1 MSSTS
6 IERGDIVLIKPEW
19 LEVGENGEQK
29 YVVLQD
35 YGNNRVLIR
44 AFDTGLPLPPVNT
57 VDINSLLYCGRS
69 YPKYEPEQIPSGM
82 NVYIEASFTIKST
95 GEHKTIEVKINEELI
110 PFGVAKC
117 LTRRY
122 GEISGLCFH
131 FTREANNYCQVN
143 NSEKS
148 L

>member
-6 IERGDIVLIKPEW
+6 IERGDIVRIKPEW

-44 AFDTGLPLPPVNT
+44 ALDTGLPLPPVNEADKDWL
-57 VDINSLLYCGRS
+57 VYCGRA

-82 NVYIEASFTIKST
+82 NVYIEASFTIQNT
-95 GEHKTIEVKINEELI
+95 GEHKTIEVKIDEDLI
-110 PFGVAKC
+110 PWGVHKF
-117 LTRRY
+117 LERRY
-122 GEISGLCFH
+122 GEISELSFH
-131 FTREANNYCQVN
+131 FTREA
-143 NSEKS
+143 EE
-148 L
+148 

>member
-6 IERGDIVLIKPEW
+6 IERGDIVHIKPEW

-44 AFDTGLPLPPVNT
+44 ALDTGLPLPPVNM
-57 VDINSLLYCGRS
+57 VDINSLLYCGRA

-82 NVYIEASFTIKST
+82 NVYIEASFTVKIT
-95 GEHKTIEVKINEELI
+95 GEHKTIEVKMNEDLI
-110 PFGVAKC
+110 PWGVHRF
-117 LTRRY
+117 LTSRY
-122 GEISGLCFH
+122 GEISELCFH
-131 FTREANNYCQVN
+131 FTREAE
-143 NSEKS
+143 S
-148 L
+148 

>member
-6 IERGDIVLIKPEW
+6 IERGDIVRIKPEW
-19 LEVGENGEQK
+19 LEMGENGEQK

-44 AFDTGLPLPPVNT
+44 ALDTGLPLPPVNT
-57 VDINSLLYCGRS
+57 VDINSLLYCGRA

-82 NVYIEASFTIKST
+82 NVYIEASFTVKST
-95 GEHKTIEVKINEELI
+95 GEHKTIEVKINEDLI
-110 PFGVAKC
+110 PFGVSKF

-122 GEISGLCFH
+122 GEISGLCFN
-131 FTREANNYCQVN
+131 FTREA
-143 NSEKS
+143 ED
-148 L
+148 

>member
-6 IERGDIVLIKPEW
+6 IERGDIVRIKPEW

-44 AFDTGLPLPPVNT
+44 ALDTGLPLPPVNM
-57 VDINSLLYCGRS
+57 VDINSLLYCGRA

-82 NVYIEASFTIKST
+82 NVYIEASFTVKST
-95 GEHKTIEVKINEELI
+95 GEHKTIEVKINEDLI
-110 PFGVAKC
+110 PWGVHQF
-117 LTRRY
+117 LERRY
-122 GEISGLCFH
+122 GKITELSFH
-131 FTREANNYCQVN
+131 FTREA
-143 NSEKS
+143 ED
-148 L
+148 

>member
-6 IERGDIVLIKPEW
+6 IERGDIVRIKPEW
-19 LEVGENGEQK
+19 LEVGEPGEQK

-44 AFDTGLPLPPVNT
+44 ALDTGLPLPPVNM
-57 VDINSLLYCGRS
+57 VDINSLLYCGRA

-82 NVYIEASFTIKST
+82 NVYIEASFTVKST
-95 GEHKTIEVKINEELI
+95 GEHKTIEVKINEDLI
-110 PFGVAKC
+110 PFGVAKF

-122 GEISGLCFH
+122 GEISGLWFH
-131 FTREANNYCQVN
+131 FTREADT
-143 NSEKS
+143 
-148 L
+148 